1 MDMFCWF
8 CLCVFTNWLSFDL
21 ERDEQREIQSQ
32 GRVEIITLKL
42 GIRTALGFHTQALKP
57 KALVLRNHR
66 DIIGLNSRGF
76 FTDAV
81 TFTFSAPN
89 YFYKNCI
96 VKFRS
101 LPPCRD

>member
-1 MDMFCWF
+1 MDVFCLL
-8 CLCVFTNWLSFDL
+8 CLCVFANWLSFDW

-42 GIRTALGFHTQALKP
+42 GVRTALGFQTQALKP

-66 DIIGLNSRGF
+66 DIIGLNSRGS

-81 TFTFSAPN
+81 TFKFLAFFTF
-89 YFYKNCI
+89 YFYIKLLGY
-96 VKFRS
+96 V
-101 LPPCRD
+101 

>member
-1 MDMFCWF
+1 MDVFCWL
-8 CLCVFTNWLSFDL
+8 CLCVFTNWLSFDW

-42 GIRTALGFHTQALKP
+42 GIRTALGFHIQALKP

-89 YFYKNCI
+89 YFYK
-96 VKFRS
+96 KLHS
-101 LPPCRD
+101 